1 MKKYLYEVRP
11 NRPVVNKQGRTTRCP
26 FSDLLTKEDV
36 MGYMKSA
43 NIWRRFPDGVVRVT
57 GQNLDLLHRESMN
70 NTYEEN
76 LSNSEVKVTV
86 VEPKEEEVIPVE
98 TVEEVV
104 EEPKV
109 ETPVEV
115 PKEEIPAETVEEV
128 TETEEVV
135 EEPEVETP
143 VEEPKEEV
151 IPAETVETTDI
162 VHDSSE
168 DDAQINENTVDSE
181 VEEVKNEAVEEVTVV
196 SQEEP
201 KKEHQNVVINTG
213 NQNRNIQVNS
223 KNNKNYK
230 R

>member
-70 NTYEEN
+70 NNYEEN

-86 VEPKEEEVIPVE
+86 VEPKEEEEVIPVE
-98 TVEEVV
+98 TVEEVADT
-104 EEPKV
+104 K
-109 ETPVEV
+109 
-115 PKEEIPAETVEEV
+115 
-128 TETEEVV
+128 EVV

-143 VEEPKEEV
+143 VEEAKEEVPTETVEDVAENKEVVEDPKEEV
-151 IPAETVETTDI
+151 IPTETVETTET
-162 VHDSSE
+162 VSDSLE
-168 DDAQINENTVDSE
+168 DNAQINENTVNSE
-181 VEEVKNEAVEEVTVV
+181 AEEVKNEAVEEVSVV

-201 KKEHQNVVINTG
+201 KKEHQNVVINAG

>member
-11 NRPVVNKQGRTTRCP
+11 NRPVVNKEGRTTRCP

-57 GQNLDLLHRESMN
+57 GQNLDLLHREKMDKVNSSEMN
-70 NTYEEN
+70 EEN
-76 LSNSEVKVTV
+76 LSDSEVKVTI

-98 TVEEVV
+98 TIEEAIETVKDVV
-104 EEPKV
+104 EELEV
-109 ETPVEV
+109 ETSVEETKEEV
-115 PKEEIPAETVEEV
+115 PTETVEEIID
-128 TETEEVV
+128 TITN
-135 EEPEVETP
+135 
-143 VEEPKEEV
+143 
-151 IPAETVETTDI
+151 
-162 VHDSSE
+162 SSE
-168 DDAQINENTVDSE
+168 EDAQIDENSGDSE
-181 VEEVKNEAVEEVTVV
+181 VEEVKNEAVEESTIV
-196 SQEEP
+196 SQEES

-223 KNNKNYK
+223 KNNKNHK

>member
-11 NRPVVNKQGRTTRCP
+11 NRPVVNKEGRTTRCP

-57 GQNLDLLHRESMN
+57 GQNLDLLHREKMDKVNSSEMN
-70 NTYEEN
+70 EEN
-76 LSNSEVKVTV
+76 LSDSEVKVTI

-98 TVEEVV
+98 TVEEAIETVKDVV
-104 EEPKV
+104 EELEV
-109 ETPVEV
+109 ETSVEETKEEV
-115 PKEEIPAETVEEV
+115 PTETVEEIID
-128 TETEEVV
+128 TITN
-135 EEPEVETP
+135 
-143 VEEPKEEV
+143 
-151 IPAETVETTDI
+151 
-162 VHDSSE
+162 SSE
-168 DDAQINENTVDSE
+168 EDAQIDENSGDSE
-181 VEEVKNEAVEEVTVV
+181 VEEVKNEAVEESTIV
-196 SQEEP
+196 SQEES

-223 KNNKNYK
+223 KNNKNHK